1 MQGVTVKVLNGEFLV
16 PGVTLR
22 LHFRHE
28 RALESLQPGKGIDA
42 KEGNRLL
49 IAFALDILRQ
59 NYPDITEDDLLDNA
73 SLGDVG
79 AIVGAALPQSGYTRR
94 PLEPSP
100 SQSPDP
106 TSSAGSSTQPD
117 GASQTSST

>member
-28 RALESLQPGKGIDA
+28 RALDALRPEAGIDS

-49 IAFALDILRQ
+49 IAFALDILQQ
-59 NYPDITEDDLLDNA
+59 NYPSLTEDQLMGMV
-73 SLGDVG
+73 SLADVG

-94 PLEPSP
+94 PLEPSEP
-100 SQSPDP
+100 SASPAP
-106 TSSAGSSTQPD
+106 SSSDGSSTQPD
-117 GASQTSST
+117 GVPTTS